1 VVLLR
6 SRLAGLAGASLLA
19 LLGAGAGGAKV
30 SAPDLAL
37 YGGLGTWID
46 IYSPSFRTVP
56 GRLAAGLQARGV
68 QTLFVETGNYRQRVD
83 VVGRRQLGSVI
94 EAAHAL
100 GISVVAWYLPDF
112 VNQARDLRRA
122 RAAINFR
129 TTSGDRF
136 DSFALDIESSL
147 VRNTAERNRRLLALS
162 ARLRAVAGPDYAIGA
177 IIPSPVGMRL
187 LPRYW
192 PHFPYAAL
200 ARIYDVFLPMA
211 YFTHRV
217 HGRTAVGR
225 YVRTSVGII
234 REGTASATIPIHVI
248 GGLAGAIGTADASA
262 FVQTVESCGVGGFSL
277 YDYRGT
283 NVSAWA
289 VLDRASSLTPSAARC

>member
-1 VVLLR
+1 V
-6 SRLAGLAGASLLA
+6 LA
-19 LLGAGAGGAKV
+19 LLGAGASGAKV
-30 SAPDLAL
+30 SAPDLTL
-37 YGGLGTWID
+37 YAGLGTWID
-46 IYSPSFRTVP
+46 IYSPSFRTAP
-56 GRLAAGLQARGV
+56 GQLAAGLQARGV
-68 QTLFVETGNYRQRVD
+68 QTLFVETGNFRQRVD
-83 VVGRRQLGSVI
+83 VVGRRHVGSLI
-94 EAAHAL
+94 EAVHAL

-162 ARLRAVAGPDYAIGA
+162 ARLRAVAGPDSAIGA
-177 IIPSPVGMRL
+177 IIPSPVGMKL

-217 HGRTAVGR
+217 HGPVAVSR
-225 YVRTSVGII
+225 YVKTSVRII
-234 REGTASATIPIHVI
+234 RDKSGDASVPIHVI
-248 GGLAGAIGTADASA
+248 GGLSGATAVTEAGA
-262 FVQTVESCGVGGFSL
+262 FVHALASCGVDGLSL
-277 YDYRGT
+277 YDYYGT
-283 NVSAWA
+283 KASVWA
-289 VLDRASSLTPSAARC
+289 VLEGGANLSPSALRC

>member
-1 VVLLR
+1 MALLR
-6 SRLAGLAGASLLA
+6 SRLAGLAGACVLA
-19 LLGAGAGGAKV
+19 LLGAGAGGAKL
-30 SAPDLAL
+30 SAPDLTL

-46 IYSPSFRTVP
+46 IYSPSFRTAP

-68 QTLFVETGNYRQRVD
+68 ETLFIETGNFRQGVD
-83 VVGRRQLGSVI
+83 VVGRRQLASLI
-94 EAAHAL
+94 DAAHGL

-177 IIPSPVGMRL
+177 IIPSPVGMKL

-200 ARIYDVFLPMA
+200 ARIYDAFLPMA

-217 HGRTAVGR
+217 HGRVAVGR
-225 YVRTSVGII
+225 YVRTSVRTI
-234 REGTASATIPIHVI
+234 REETANPTLPIHVI
-248 GGLAGAIGTADASA
+248 GGLAGAIGTSDASA
-262 FVQTVESCGVGGFSL
+262 FVQTVESSGADGFSL

-283 NVSAWA
+283 KVSVWA
-289 VLDRASSLTPSAARC
+289 VLDRASLTPSVTRC